1 MHAISP
7 SSHPIIYHVIQITA
21 DLARTVYSVAIKC
34 FAACQFLFTQGKQL
48 FHWVVDSL
56 SLDLSE
62 RIGRAHRSQEIFR
75 RQPMGHRA
83 NPSNDELLIP
93 LQIPNLE
100 ERLWQIVPTLMK
112 EDQRLG
118 AERVKDPELVDKMRK
133 EDSRANPGTQ
143 IVSWLNRIQWMADY
157 DTKQQIINQQIN
169 GFLLQAEQ
177 DPVFRETF
185 LLTIDQAATTCGDR
199 MAVSMLYVG
208 LNAKKAKF
216 LQEPKPSKEQM
227 QEFAEFIIRGPWAV
241 QKLQEYAQQIVDAIE
256 AQMRLADAKS
266 DGKCIESIEVFLGLP
281 IKLKQRLRLQ
291 IDVDGML
298 YEGYAK
304 VLGVTEEAVDTAGC
318 MIEQDIA
325 QNKTSILSK
334 DPDWQTMLRKYN
346 PEGYGRIIATRNELG
361 EQLASNANRAQWQ
374 EVESCYID
382 QLAILTAEIL
392 SGTED

>member
-7 SSHPIIYHVIQITA
+7 SSHPVIYHVIQITA
-21 DLARTVYSVAIKC
+21 TLARTVYSVAIKC
-34 FAACQFLFTQGKQL
+34 FEACQFLFTQGEQL
-48 FHWVVDSL
+48 FNRVVDAVRPQ
-56 SLDLSE
+56 SE
-62 RIGRAHRSQEIFR
+62 
-75 RQPMGHRA
+75 
-83 NPSNDELLIP
+83 
-93 LQIPNLE
+93 QIRGLNLE
-100 ERLWQIVPTLMK
+100 QSLWQIRPNLMK
-112 EDQRLG
+112 EDQKRG
-118 AERVKDPELVDKMRK
+118 AERLKDAKLVARMRK
-133 EDSRANPGTQ
+133 EDSRANPGPQ
-143 IVSWLNRIQWMADY
+143 ILSWLNRIQSMADY
-157 DTKQQIINQQIN
+157 DTKQQIINQQID

-177 DPVFRETF
+177 DPVFRESF
-185 LLTIDQAATTCGDR
+185 LCTIDQASSTCGDR

-241 QKLQEYAQQIVDAIE
+241 QKLQEYAQQIVDALE
-256 AQMRLADAKS
+256 AKMRLEDNRS
-266 DGKCIESIEVFLGLP
+266 DGKCKESIEVFLGLP

-318 MIEQDIA
+318 MIEEDIA

-346 PEGYGRIIATRNELG
+346 PEGYGRIIATRDDLG
-361 EQLASNANRAQWQ
+361 EQFGSNANRAQWQ
-374 EVESCYID
+374 EVELLFID
-382 QLAILTAEIL
+382 QLATLTAEIL